1 MSPNISE
8 HYKKR
13 EPSAIRKAQI
23 LFESRQDSS
32 VINVINLAI
41 GNISLPM
48 HPAMASRLK
57 NLGNP
62 DSPFADGVVR
72 YTTSEGTVEC
82 KTAIINSINAEL
94 SQTISKDA
102 NCVITDGGSQA
113 MELMLLGVSG
123 SKSNKSIMVIDPLY
137 TNYVEFSK
145 RLSIPMVS
153 LERNISING
162 SFGDLDPDKI
172 REKMDEENPNGILI
186 IPADNPTG
194 LQMSQNLINEIAR
207 ICVEKDVW
215 LISDEAYRNIYFS
228 NSGPSSIWQ
237 IPNTDVPGIEG
248 RRISIESVSKVWN
261 ACGLRIGALV
271 TDNKIMYEKVRSEYT
286 ANLCANVIG
295 QHVFGAVAHM
305 PSSEIINWYSRQRD
319 YYSNLVNKLIMGLKN
334 ELPGIILSSPGAA
347 IYIVL
352 DFKNITP
359 SNFNTSKFIDYCS
372 LNGKIKLNGKYH
384 TLLLSTM
391 KGFYNNESK
400 GEKQARIAIVEPES
414 KMKIVPKILSQL
426 LDNYLKMEQSNCS

>member
-8 HYKKR
+8 HYIKR

-23 LFESRQDSS
+23 LFESRRDKSD
-32 VINVINLAI
+32 VEVINLAI

-48 HPAMASRLK
+48 HPSMLSRLK
-57 NLGNP
+57 DIGDS
-62 DSPFADGVVR
+62 DSPFSDGIVQ
-72 YTTSEGTVEC
+72 YSKSEGTEEC
-82 KTAIINSINAEL
+82 KAAILNSINAEL
-94 SQTISKDA
+94 TRNISKDI

-123 SKSNKSIMVIDPLY
+123 PKGKDSIMVIDPLY
-137 TNYVEFSK
+137 TNYVEFAK

-153 LERNISING
+153 LERKLNADG
-162 SFGDLDPDKI
+162 SFGDLDIVKFRNKI
-172 REKMDEENPNGILI
+172 NEVNPSGILI

-194 LQMSQNLINEIAR
+194 LQMSQNSINEIAK
-207 ICVEKDVW
+207 ICIEKDIW

-228 NSGPSSIWQ
+228 DSGPSSIWQ
-237 IPNTDVPGIEG
+237 ISNTDFPGILG

-271 TDNKIMYEKVRSEYT
+271 TDNEIMYKKARSEYT

-295 QHVFGAVAHM
+295 QYVFGAVAKM
-305 PSSEIINWYSRQRD
+305 SSNEIIDWYSIQRA
-319 YYSNLVNKLIMGLKN
+319 YYSNTINRLIKGLKD
-334 ELPGIILSSPGAA
+334 ELPGIIISSPGAA

-359 SNFNTSKFIDYCS
+359 SDFNTSKFIDYCS
-372 LNGKIKLNGKYH
+372 LNGRIKLNGRYH
-384 TLLLSTM
+384 TLLLSPM
-391 KGFYNNESK
+391 RGFYHEKSK
-400 GEKQARIAIVEPES
+400 GEKQARIALVEPES
-414 KMKIVPKILSQL
+414 KMKVVPKLLSRL
-426 LDNYLKMEQSNCS
+426 LEKYLKYLTV